1 MRIVLKNS
9 NMLRQEIAKL
19 GLTQQQFSDK
29 VSVSPK
35 YLSAI
40 LCEHKN
46 PSPKLAKAI
55 AIQLELSPS
64 DLFYY
69 TS

>member
-1 MRIVLKNS
+1 MRIILKNS
-9 NMLRQEIAKL
+9 NMLRKEIAKL

-40 LCEHKN
+40 LCERKN

-69 TS
+69 TA